1 MTAKDLDTHI
11 KVAFKNDLYRLSK
24 NHIDRMI
31 KVAERLDYNDEQN
44 RERIAA
50 QNQLEN
56 SAFTFRQ
63 AAEDSTTLSEA
74 AKKKVKEKCEEILNW
89 IDSTSSA
96 EKKEIERKQKNLE
109 STCKQILIPI

>member
-1 MTAKDLDTHI
+1 
-11 KVAFKNDLYRLSK
+11 
-24 NHIDRMI
+24 MI

-63 AAEDSTTLSEA
+63 AAEDSTSLSEA

-89 IDSTSSA
+89 IENNSSA
-96 EKKEIERKQKNLE
+96 EKKEIESKQKDLE
-109 STCKQILIPI
+109 RTCRQPMTPIYQAPG